1 MRILMITKFNLIHFL
16 NQREKCFHVVTIFP
30 SLHDSVADK
39 TRITSAEAL
48 VRLYSDAAHSEIKE
62 TKNEIDESPSGYK
75 VHQTCFLTYMIP

>member
-16 NQREKCFHVVTIFP
+16 NQREKCFNVVTIFP
-30 SLHDSVADK
+30 SLHDSVANK
-39 TRITSAEAL
+39 TRITSAEAP
-48 VRLYSDAAHSEIKE
+48 VRRYSDATRSEIKE

>member
-1 MRILMITKFNLIHFL
+1 MRIFMMTKFNLIHFL

-30 SLHDSVADK
+30 SLHDSVTDK
-39 TRITSAEAL
+39 TRITSAEAP
-48 VRLYSDAAHSEIKE
+48 VRRYSDASRSEIKE